1 MLDVS
6 KEVSLLIEEEVRRQK
21 CGAVGIVCEFI
32 ADAAIGLI
40 RLLRTLV
47 VVLARP

>member
-1 MLDVS
+1 MV
-6 KEVSLLIEEEVRRQK
+6 EEVRRQRR
-21 CGAVGIVCEFI
+21 GAVGVACEFI